1 MNWQRLHGYLS
12 YQSLMLGAV
21 VLVTCAAL
29 GWAAQRTH
37 DPILAAEAQDLRNNL
52 SRVLPHGS
60 YDNDLL
66 QTRAR
71 VDGPEGPLDVYR
83 ATLQGKPVAAIF
95 AVHGRGYAGDIEVLL
110 AISPEGALLGA
121 RVLKHKETPGLG
133 DKIDVEK
140 NPWITRFQGLSLG
153 NPPLERWAVKKDGGD
168 FDQFAGATI
177 TPRAVVKEI
186 REGLEFFASHRQ
198 QLFGET
204 LAAGESQ

>member
-1 MNWQRLHGYLS
+1 MNWQRLHGYLG

-37 DPILAAEAQDLRNNL
+37 GPILAAEAQDLRNNL

-66 QTRAR
+66 QARAQI
-71 VDGPEGPLDVYR
+71 DGPDGPLDVYR

-153 NPPLERWAVKKDGGD
+153 NPPVERWAVKKDGGD

-186 REGLEFFASHRQ
+186 RGGLEFFASHRQ